1 MLETF
6 MRRPGQVLS
15 RYHLLEHA
23 WDYGYEN
30 RSNVVDVYVRYL
42 RDKIDRPF
50 GRDSIETVR
59 GVGYRLREDRRD
71 VSRIPIRLRL
81 TLVFTLVMALV
92 LAGFGAFVYLRLKS
106 SLDEQLDEGLAVRAD
121 ALASLVRSGAA
132 ASSSLGP
139 VGEDEFA
146 QVLGPDGTLL
156 GATPSFTSP
165 LLVPDTLARARAG
178 PVVVDRIPVAGIDG
192 GEARI
197 RAIPVESGGETRV
210 ALVGASLEDRD
221 DALDGLLTQLLIGG
235 PIALLLASL
244 AGYALAAAALRPV
257 ERMRERAAAI
267 SAETPGE
274 RLPLP
279 PARDELH
286 RLGETLNAMLER
298 LEAGVRPRAALRR
311 RGEPRAAHA
320 PRAAQGRARAGAA
333 APPPGAQLEGA
344 LRSAADEADRLAL
357 LAEDLLVLARAD
369 EGELALRRSEIHA
382 RDLLETVARRFSPR
396 AEPSGRTLS
405 VSSPQDPLLSGDRL
419 RLEQALGN
427 LVDNALRHGGG
438 AIRLEAEAENG
449 TVSPPGERRRHRLP
463 TPASPRCLRA
473 LQPHGR
479 GSRPW
484 VDRARARNRGR
495 YRARPRRACVGRQPT
510 RRRRGD
516 HDLAALL
523 GRNRAASGRVTGR

>member
-1 MLETF
+1 M
-6 MRRPGQVLS
+6 
-15 RYHLLEHA
+15 
-23 WDYGYEN
+23 
-30 RSNVVDVYVRYL
+30 
-42 RDKIDRPF
+42 
-50 GRDSIETVR
+50 
-59 GVGYRLREDRRD
+59 
-71 VSRIPIRLRL
+71 SRIPIRLRL

-106 SLDEQLDEGLAVRAD
+106 SLDEQLDEGLMVRAD

-132 ASSSLGP
+132 PSSSLGP

-165 LLVPDTLARARAG
+165 LLAPDTLARARAG
-178 PVVVDRIPVAGIDG
+178 PVVVGRIPVAGIDG

-279 PARDELH
+279 PARDELY

-298 LEAGVRPRAALRR
+298 LEAGVARERRFVAEASHELRTPLALLKAELELALRR
-311 RGEPRAAHA
+311 PRSA
-320 PRAAQGRARAGAA
+320 PE
-333 APPPGAQLEGA
+333 LEGA

-405 VSSPQDPLLSGDRL
+405 VSTPQDPLVSGDRL

-438 AIRLEAEAENG
+438 TIRLEAEAENG
-449 TVSPPGERRRHRLP
+449 TVALRVSDEGTGFPPQLLPVAFERF
-463 TPASPRCLRA
+463 
-473 LQPHGR
+473 
-479 GSRPW
+479 SRT
-484 VDRARARNRGR
+484 DEARARGSTGLGLAIVDAIARAHGGHASAANRPGGG
-495 YRARPRRACVGRQPT
+495 AEITISLP
-510 RRRRGD
+510 
-516 HDLAALL
+516 
-523 GRNRAASGRVTGR
+523 S

>member
-1 MLETF
+1 M
-6 MRRPGQVLS
+6 
-15 RYHLLEHA
+15 
-23 WDYGYEN
+23 
-30 RSNVVDVYVRYL
+30 
-42 RDKIDRPF
+42 
-50 GRDSIETVR
+50 
-59 GVGYRLREDRRD
+59 
-71 VSRIPIRLRL
+71 SRIPIRLRL

-106 SLDEQLDEGLAVRAD
+106 SLDEQLDERLMVRAD
-121 ALASLVRSGAA
+121 ALASLVRSGTAP
-132 ASSSLGP
+132 SDSLGP
-139 VGEDEFA
+139 VGEDELA

-165 LLVPDTLARARAG
+165 LLAPDTLARARAG
-178 PVVVDRIPVAGIDG
+178 PVVVGRIPVAGIDG

-279 PARDELH
+279 PARDELY

-298 LEAGVRPRAALRR
+298 LEAGVARERRFVAEASHELRTPLALLKAELELALRR
-311 RGEPRAAHA
+311 PRSA
-320 PRAAQGRARAGAA
+320 PE
-333 APPPGAQLEGA
+333 LEGA

-405 VSSPQDPLLSGDRL
+405 VSTPQDPLVSGDRL

-438 AIRLEAEAENG
+438 TIRLEAEAENG
-449 TVSPPGERRRHRLP
+449 TVALRVSDEGTGFPPQLLPVAFERF
-463 TPASPRCLRA
+463 
-473 LQPHGR
+473 
-479 GSRPW
+479 SRT
-484 VDRARARNRGR
+484 DEARARGSTGLGLAIVDAIARAHGGHASAANRPGGG
-495 YRARPRRACVGRQPT
+495 AEITISLP
-510 RRRRGD
+510 
-516 HDLAALL
+516 H
-523 GRNRAASGRVTGR
+523 

>member
-1 MLETF
+1 M
-6 MRRPGQVLS
+6 
-15 RYHLLEHA
+15 
-23 WDYGYEN
+23 
-30 RSNVVDVYVRYL
+30 
-42 RDKIDRPF
+42 
-50 GRDSIETVR
+50 
-59 GVGYRLREDRRD
+59 
-71 VSRIPIRLRL
+71 SRIPIRLRL

-106 SLDEQLDEGLAVRAD
+106 SLDEQLDERLMLRAD
-121 ALASLVRSGAA
+121 ALASLVRSGTAP
-132 ASSSLGP
+132 SDSLGP

-156 GATPSFTSP
+156 GATPSFSSP
-165 LLVPDTLARARAG
+165 LLAPDTLARARAG
-178 PVVVDRIPVAGIDG
+178 PVVVGRIPVAGIDG

-279 PARDELH
+279 PARDELY

-298 LEAGVRPRAALRR
+298 LEAGVARERRFVAEASHELRTPLALLKAELELALRR
-311 RGEPRAAHA
+311 PRPA
-320 PRAAQGRARAGAA
+320 PE
-333 APPPGAQLEGA
+333 LEGA

-405 VSSPQDPLLSGDRL
+405 VSTPQDPLVSGDRL

-438 AIRLEAEAENG
+438 TIRLEAEAENG
-449 TVSPPGERRRHRLP
+449 TVALRVSDEGTGFPPQLLPVAFERFSR
-463 TPASPRCLRA
+463 TDEARA
-473 LQPHGR
+473 L
-479 GSRPW
+479 GSTGLGLAI
-484 VDRARARNRGR
+484 VDAIARAHGGHASAANRPGGG
-495 YRARPRRACVGRQPT
+495 AEITISLP
-510 RRRRGD
+510 
-516 HDLAALL
+516 H
-523 GRNRAASGRVTGR
+523 

>member
-1 MLETF
+1 
-6 MRRPGQVLS
+6 
-15 RYHLLEHA
+15 
-23 WDYGYEN
+23 
-30 RSNVVDVYVRYL
+30 
-42 RDKIDRPF
+42 
-50 GRDSIETVR
+50 
-59 GVGYRLREDRRD
+59 
-71 VSRIPIRLRL
+71 VSRLPIRLRL

-106 SLDEQLDEGLAVRAD
+106 SLDEQLDESLAVRAD
-121 ALASLVRSGAA
+121 ALASLVQSGAA
-132 ASSSLGP
+132 PSSSLGP

-178 PVVVDRIPVAGIDG
+178 PVVVDRIRVAGIDG

-244 AGYALAAAALRPV
+244 AGYALAAGALRPV

-279 PARDELH
+279 PARDELY

-298 LEAGVRPRAALRR
+298 LEAGVARERRFVAEASHELRTPLALLKAELELALRR
-311 RGEPRAAHA
+311 PRPA
-320 PRAAQGRARAGAA
+320 PE
-333 APPPGAQLEGA
+333 LESA

-405 VSSPQDPLLSGDRL
+405 VSTPQDPLVSGDRL

-427 LVDNALRHGGG
+427 LVDNALRHGKGT
-438 AIRLEAEAENG
+438 IRLEAKAENG
-449 TVSPPGERRRHRLP
+449 TVALRVSDEGAGFSPQLLPVAFERF
-463 TPASPRCLRA
+463 
-473 LQPHGR
+473 
-479 GSRPW
+479 SRT
-484 VDRARARNRGR
+484 DEARARGSTGLGLAIVDAIARAHGGHASAANRPGGGAEITIALPQPPV
-495 YRARPRRACVGRQPT
+495 RA
-510 RRRRGD
+510 
-516 HDLAALL
+516 
-523 GRNRAASGRVTGR
+523 